1 MKTIV
6 TIALALVVSV
16 LTGCAG
22 MPMMNAQ
29 NANPNVYGRNQAM
42 AAGYVIEGT
51 VVQVRHVTIAGSGS
65 GQTYGAIAGG
75 AAGLWLGRNTS
86 GAVRALTTIAGAF
99 GGSEVGRRV
108 TASQGEEIIVR
119 LVDGTN
125 KVIVQEPGAINAQV
139 GERVAV
145 LINGS
150 QTRIV
155 SRM

>member
-6 TIALALVVSV
+6 TIAFAFVVSM

-22 MPMMNAQ
+22 MPMLNGQ
-29 NANPNVYGRNQAM
+29 NANPNVYSRNQAM
-42 AAGYVIEGT
+42 AAGYVIEGA
-51 VVQVRHVTIAGSGS
+51 VVQVRQVTIAGSGS
-65 GQTYGAIAGG
+65 GQAYGAIAGG

-86 GAVRALTTIAGAF
+86 GAVRTLTTIVGAL

-108 TASQGEEIIVR
+108 TTSQGQEIIVR

-125 KVIVQEPGAINAQV
+125 KVIVQEPGAINATV

-145 LINGS
+145 LINGT